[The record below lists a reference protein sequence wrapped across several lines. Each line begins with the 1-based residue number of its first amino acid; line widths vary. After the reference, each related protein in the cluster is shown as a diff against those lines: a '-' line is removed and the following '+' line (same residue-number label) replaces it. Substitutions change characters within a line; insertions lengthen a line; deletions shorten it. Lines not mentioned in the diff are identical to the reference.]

1 MPASEKSRDHLKKP
15 KTWVLPAIPT
25 PFSPLSHLPPLL
37 LSLIL
42 LLSLLLLPLS
52 LLPDNACA
60 TTEITVHRTD
70 YNGCVLLIIDGL
82 GSSYCYPE
90 FTPHALDNSTLKKA
104 NCTNLLAIA
113 GGGMR
118 AIDVRAPV
126 TSTHPGHSVIVT
138 GCADAKPQ
146 AVADRRTIFDVAHE
160 NGYFCVGIMENGDF
174 EEMCAELDIILH
186 VKKNSITN
194 PGIAIDAYPYG
205 NQDLSNDINDLMT
218 KWSNITEYLGDKD
231 GVERYVAYNRW
242 AIDVSDAIARTLCES
257 HAPFIMIINIGA
269 VDSAG
274 HHLGASGYPQVIDGT
289 DDAIRGPYQRCA
301 SNDLLFVLT
310 ADHGMGFATHGA
322 AHGGHASDKYAKY
335 PESQRIPLVF
345 SGCGVAEGTIATAGQ
360 EDIAPTLLC
369 QMGLPTSGTLCDGD
383 ALPVGRYADL
393 RVLAGSGKDVV
404 DVEVRGCGDTVAGTS
419 DSEFIF
425 RGLNMGYNYTIKVT
439 RNGKTDEHEL
449 FLNSD
454 YVVDCSA
461 AGDFLAAPD
470 VPESRK
476 RGEHAELAGL
486 AFWQEDAWTKVL
498 RIAVPIVII
507 NLVGM
512 FLIVRIMRE

>member
-1 MPASEKSRDHLKKP
+1 MLASEKSRDRLKKP
-15 KTWVLPAIPT
+15 KTRTLPAIPT
-25 PFSPLSHLPPLL
+25 PLSPLPHLPPLL
-37 LSLIL
+37 LL

-52 LLPDNACA
+52 LLPDHACA
-60 TTEITVHRTD
+60 TTEITVHRAD

-90 FTPHALDNSTLKKA
+90 FTPHALDNSTLEKA
-104 NCTNLLAIA
+104 DCTNFLAIA

-118 AIDVRAPV
+118 VIDVRAPV

-138 GCADAKPQ
+138 GCADAKPP
-146 AVADRRTIFDVAHE
+146 AVACRRTIFDVAHE
-160 NGYFCVGIMENGDF
+160 NGYFCVGVMENGDF

-194 PGIAIDAYPYG
+194 PEIAIDAHPYG
-205 NQDLSNDINDLMT
+205 NEDLSNDINDLMT
-218 KWSNITEYLGDKD
+218 EWSNITEYLGDKD

-242 AIDVSDAIARTLCES
+242 AIDVSDAITRNLCES
-257 HAPFIMIINIGA
+257 HAPFVMIINVGA

-274 HHLGASGYPQVIDGT
+274 HHLGASGYPLVIEGT
-289 DDAIRGPYQRCA
+289 DDAVSGLYQRCA
-301 SNDLLFVLT
+301 GNDLLFVLT
-310 ADHGMGFATHGA
+310 ADHGMGFATNGA

-345 SGCGVAEGTIATAGQ
+345 SGCGIAEGTIATAGQ

-369 QMGLPTSGTLCDGD
+369 QMGLPTSDTLCDGN

-393 RVLAGSGKDVV
+393 RVLVGSGSDVA
-404 DVEVRGCGDTVAGTS
+404 DVEVRGCGDTVPGTS

-425 RGLNMGYNYTIKVT
+425 RGLNRGYNYTIKVT
-439 RNGKTDEHEL
+439 RDGKADEYEL
-449 FLNSD
+449 FLDSD

-461 AGDFLAAPD
+461 AGDFLIAPD

-476 RGEHAELAGL
+476 RGEQAGSSGL
-486 AFWQEDAWTKVL
+486 AFWQEDVWTKVL

-507 NLVGM
+507 NLVGI
-512 FLIVRIMRE
+512 FLIVRVMRE